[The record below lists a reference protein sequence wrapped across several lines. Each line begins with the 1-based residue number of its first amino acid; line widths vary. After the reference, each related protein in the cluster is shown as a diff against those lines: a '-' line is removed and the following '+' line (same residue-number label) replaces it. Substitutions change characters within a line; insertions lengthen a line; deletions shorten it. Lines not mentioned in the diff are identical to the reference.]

1 MATAARSAELERRLA
16 QVVGS
21 EHVRSDAGARYA
33 YATDATPMH
42 SGMPSCIVLPGSTD
56 DLAAVLRNGTV
67 VLHAGRGTVADDGAD
82 AA

>member
-1 MATAARSAELERRLA
+1 MATATRSAELERRLA
-16 QVVGS
+16 EVVGS

-56 DLAAVLRNGTV
+56 ELAAVLRDGTV
-67 VLHAGRGTVADDGAD
+67 VSALAAGGCCG
-82 AA
+82 